1 MGKRHIPK
9 KLQKLAD
16 INERRA
22 RLEVSLKAR
31 AVQDTQDDLEAITA
45 AQRSHELAL
54 RNKDDG
60 LDGASL
66 QLLQIGRA
74 VHRRQREEVQAELEE
89 LQEELDQSE
98 GMHRD
103 TVAERH
109 YKQKLYEHC
118 REVDRRDALGR
129 EQKASDDQT
138 SARHGRES

>member
-1 MGKRHIPK
+1 MGKRDIPK

-22 RLEVSLKAR
+22 RLEVALKAR

-45 AQRSHELAL
+45 EQLSYERAL
-54 RNKDDG
+54 RDKDEG

-66 QLLQIGRA
+66 QLLQMGRA
-74 VHRRQREEVQAELEE
+74 VHRRQRDEVKAELQE

-98 GMHRD
+98 DTHRD
-103 TVAERH
+103 TIAERH

-118 REVDRRDALGR
+118 RDVDRRDALGR

-138 SARHGRES
+138 SSRHGRDS

>member
-1 MGKRHIPK
+1 MGKRDIPK

-22 RLEVSLKAR
+22 RLEVALKAK

-45 AQRSHELAL
+45 EQLSHEHAL
-54 RNKDDG
+54 RDKDDG

-66 QLLQIGRA
+66 QLLQLGRS
-74 VHRRQREEVQAELEE
+74 VHRRQRAEVKAELDE
-89 LQEELDQSE
+89 LQEELDESE
-98 GMHRD
+98 GTHRD
-103 TVAERH
+103 TIAERH

-138 SARHGRES
+138 SSRHGRGE